1 MSLKD
6 YIIRDIQEKFKYL
19 PSAVYLALI
28 CIAMY
33 IFVCL
38 LRYLFTMREVSQAD
52 ERRKKIVGKICGTF
66 VAYMYTLIMIVYYSR
81 EPGSRTGVA
90 DMVLWSTWGMTL
102 QMHAY
107 FIENIVLFIP
117 FGLLFPLVFK
127 NWMRWFTI
135 PVGAFISAAIEYT
148 QLVTGRG
155 YCQLDDFV
163 TNTAGA
169 LPLFYNKITQ
179 VFDQMSQASETAGL
193 SYELII
199 VDDGSM
205 DGTLDVAKELA
216 ANDSGVKYIS
226 FSRNF
231 GKEAAMYA
239 GLQHAVGEYVAIMDA
254 DLQDPPEMLPKMY
267 QVLNKE
273 GYDAVGTRRV
283 TRKGEPAIRSFF
295 ARKFYRLMSRISKA
309 NMVDGARDYRLM
321 NRKYVDALLSL
332 KEYNRFSKG
341 LFGWVGFKVKW
352 LEFENV
358 NRVAGE
364 TKWSFWQLFLYSLD
378 GIVAFSNAPL
388 YMASIAGVFSFIV
401 AIIAMLFIIIR
412 RLVFGDPVAGW
423 ASTVVIILFIGGIQL
438 LSIGILGLYL
448 SKLYLEAKDRPIYLI
463 GESNIEK
470 PTEKN

>member
-1 MSLKD
+1 MKTLS
-6 YIIRDIQEKFKYL
+6 IIV
-19 PSAVYLALI
+19 P
-28 CIAMY
+28 C
-33 IFVCL
+33 
-38 LRYLFTMREVSQAD
+38 
-52 ERRKKIVGKICGTF
+52 
-66 VAYMYTLIMIVYYSR
+66 YYEEES
-81 EPGSRTGVA
+81 
-90 DMVLWSTWGMTL
+90 
-102 QMHAY
+102 
-107 FIENIVLFIP
+107 
-117 FGLLFPLVFK
+117 
-127 NWMRWFTI
+127 
-135 PVGAFISAAIEYT
+135 
-148 QLVTGRG
+148 
-155 YCQLDDFV
+155 
-163 TNTAGA
+163 
-169 LPLFYNKITQ
+169 LPLFYKATEEVNQQLENIKFEYWFIN
-179 VFDQMSQASETAGL
+179 
-193 SYELII
+193 
-199 VDDGSM
+199 DGST
-205 DGTLDVAKELA
+205 DGTLAEMRKLNELDPE
-216 ANDSGVKYIS
+216 NVHYVS

-231 GKEAAMYA
+231 GKEAALYC
-239 GLQHAVGEYVAIMDA
+239 GLQQATGDYVTVMDA
-254 DLQDPPEMLPKMY
+254 DLQDPPEMLPEMIKI
-267 QVLNKE
+267 LENE
-273 GYDAVGTRRV
+273 DYDCVGTRRT
-283 TRKGEPAIRSFF
+283 TRAGEPPIRSFF
-295 ARKFYRLMSRISKA
+295 ARKFYRLMSKISKA

-401 AIIAMLFIIIR
+401 AIAAMLFIIIR

>member
-1 MSLKD
+1 M
-6 YIIRDIQEKFKYL
+6 EKN
-19 PSAVYLALI
+19 
-28 CIAMY
+28 
-33 IFVCL
+33 
-38 LRYLFTMREVSQAD
+38 
-52 ERRKKIVGKICGTF
+52 KIS
-66 VAYMYTLIMIVYYSR
+66 IVVPCFN
-81 EPGSRTGVA
+81 EK
-90 DMVLWSTWGMTL
+90 
-102 QMHAY
+102 
-107 FIENIVLFIP
+107 E
-117 FGLLFPLVFK
+117 
-127 NWMRWFTI
+127 
-135 PVGAFISAAIEYT
+135 
-148 QLVTGRG
+148 
-155 YCQLDDFV
+155 
-163 TNTAGA
+163 A
-169 LPLFYNKITQ
+169 LPLFYNKITW
-179 VFDQMSQASETAGL
+179 VLNQMSQASETSGL

-216 ANDSGVKYIS
+216 TNDSGVKYIS

-267 QVLNKE
+267 QVLIKE

-283 TRKGEPAIRSFF
+283 TRRGEPPIRSFF

-388 YMASIAGVFSFIV
+388 YIASIA
-401 AIIAMLFIIIR
+401 AMLFIIIR